1 MTSEITCTCF
11 SARINKIQAMMAAA
25 IMGQTKIPKG
35 SGPYPVGCTDLMSE
49 YTKQV
54 ML

>member
-11 SARINKIQAMMAAA
+11 SARINKIQALMAAA
-25 IMGQTKIPKG
+25 IMGQTNIPKG
-35 SGPYPVGCTDLMSE
+35 SGPYPAGCTDLMSK

-54 ML
+54 IL